1 MAHYKVLVGS
11 HVASNDPLVVVGRG
25 EVFESSV
32 DVVAVF
38 GRDKFQLVDAPAVA
52 VEVAS
57 QEGEGKKGSKAK

>member
-38 GRDKFQLVDAPAVA
+38 GSDKFQLVDAPVAA
-52 VEVAS
+52 VEVAP
-57 QEGEGKKGSKAK
+57 QEGESKKGSKAK